1 MNNLTNELRFDLPT
15 LHRMTVGFDRLF
27 EEMQS
32 HGYRNSVTTSPN
44 QGYPPYNVER
54 VSDNEWKVTIAVAGF
69 GEADIEITVESGNL
83 NIIGKKEATND
94 ANLLY
99 QGIATRQFNRN
110 FQLADYVEVEEATLE
125 VSEDATVAQMAKAF
139 KKFSTGKLERRK
151 LLSRFIDM
159 VAV

>member
-1 MNNLTNELRFDLPT
+1 MNNITNELRFDLTT

-110 FQLADYVEVEEATLE
+110 FQLADYVEVEEATLKDGMLVLNLVRE
-125 VSEDATVAQMAKAF
+125 VPEALKP
-139 KKFSTGKLERRK
+139 KKIKLISK
-151 LLSRFIDM
+151 
-159 VAV
+159 

>member
-110 FQLADYVEVEEATLE
+110 FQLADYVEVEEATLKDGMLVLNLVRE
-125 VSEDATVAQMAKAF
+125 VPEALKP
-139 KKFSTGKLERRK
+139 KKIKLISK
-151 LLSRFIDM
+151 
-159 VAV
+159 

>member
-54 VSDNEWKVTIAVAGF
+54 VSDNEWKVTIAVTGF

-110 FQLADYVEVEEATLE
+110 FQLADYVEVEEATLKDGMLVLNLVRE
-125 VSEDATVAQMAKAF
+125 VPEALKP
-139 KKFSTGKLERRK
+139 KKIKLISK
-151 LLSRFIDM
+151 
-159 VAV
+159 